1 MKPGCPKCFK
11 VAEKNGNEYICP
23 SCGDVVAQIPA
34 TLSIEEQNELLKKVA
49 ESYAR
54 IINDLEEDCERYFDQ
69 RNKLIEGLRKLY
81 RIMKTDH
88 DEAHEAEAYDVCD
101 LLEEP
106 LEIVQNI
113 LHEIGVTVEWQKSA
127 NDMRTT
133 R

>member
-69 RNKLIEGLRKLY
+69 RNKLIEGLRFYERLA
-81 RIMKTDH
+81 RGR
-88 DEAHEAEAYDVCD
+88 
-101 LLEEP
+101 
-106 LEIVQNI
+106 EINDGGRRARTI
-113 LHEIGVTVEWQKSA
+113 LAEIGVTVE
-127 NDMRTT
+127 
-133 R
+133 